1 MRHLSQIHFTAGSHR
16 LMYAFAQGCGLPLV
30 KGETHSTGLSRA
42 QILVGHARVALIVL
56 AAVIDYNLYQSE
68 ARREDIE
75 YVTGMFTLFRQAS
88 ATIGCQAGGR

>member
-1 MRHLSQIHFTAGSHR
+1 
-16 LMYAFAQGCGLPLV
+16 
-30 KGETHSTGLSRA
+30 
-42 QILVGHARVALIVL
+42 VALIVL